1 MKILTAIPCLYNGDT
16 CLKAFRSVIGESDLL
31 ILDNGGDESVKQAIS
46 IFKGELHPHAVFV
59 FENETN
65 QYVTSAWN
73 FFIEHF
79 LNYSFYDQLI
89 IMNSDLILEP
99 GWSNYLVDGISCIPT
114 DGSHKQD
121 EVVTQGSPGVFLH
134 FNKAMAKLVYPIPNE
149 IKLWYNDFWCYNILR
164 NLGYK
169 TIVRSGIIAQ
179 HFHGGS
185 QSIGI
190 LPNKSEMI
198 EADKVAWAE
207 IVEPLMNERIKK
219 LKDEHTI
226 ER

>member
-1 MKILTAIPCLYNGDT
+1 MRILVGIPVLFNGNT
-16 CLKAFRSVIGESDLL
+16 CLKAFKSVVGESDLL
-31 ILDNGGDESVKQAIS
+31 IIDNGSEKDVKQAIRE
-46 IFKGELHPHAVFV
+46 IWHEHANVKV
-59 FENETN
+59 IQNAENL
-65 QYVTSAWN
+65 YVTEAWN
-73 FFIEHF
+73 QSLKYF
-79 LNYSFYDQLI
+79 LESNYDQLV

-99 GWSNYLVDGISCIPT
+99 GWSSYLVDGVSCIPT
-114 DGSHKQD
+114 DGSHKED

-185 QSIGI
+185 QSIAI

-198 EADKVAWAE
+198 EDDKIAWRD
-207 IVEPLMNERIKK
+207 IVEPLMWERINQ
-219 LKDEHTI
+219 LKANKN
-226 ER
+226 